1 MVKSKKLRSVMMKSN
16 KQSPSHPVMT
26 NTIKKRC
33 PNNRFNFDVL
43 TQVEDWSYFLTEYP
57 TTYTSEYIELN
68 FRSDKNLMDSGGFSI
83 IAFFIPKNLKL
94 KDVEI
99 VRKQDDQCEYYE
111 YIYNSNN
118 ISIFPS
124 YAQTSI
130 DLKVKLPNKYYN
142 GGEGDKQI
150 YVSINKYYSPGYV
163 GSFYIDK

>member
-1 MVKSKKLRSVMMKSN
+1 MK
-16 KQSPSHPVMT
+16 

-33 PNNRFNFDVL
+33 PDNMRFNFDVL

-57 TTYTSEYIELN
+57 TTYSSDYIELN

-99 VRKQDDQCEYYE
+99 VWKQDDNQCEYYE
-111 YIYNSNN
+111 YIYNSNK

-124 YAQTSI
+124 YAKTSI
-130 DLKVKLPNKYYN
+130 DLHRRRFKMRQNGLKIKYYN
-142 GGEGDKQI
+142 IITMNSKR
-150 YVSINKYYSPGYV
+150 SIMTCSCSSCFSLIRRV
-163 GSFYIDK
+163 FR